1 MPGNAWWRE
10 NGKLMS
16 MTGNALFLQIKNPL
30 LYDLYIPYFEK
41 LKVFYEKEIL
51 NGSSSN
57 NFSKRVLRGLELCF
71 LSVGRDDE
79 SPLYTHLGEKNIFGR
94 EWFFG
99 HGDMYRFRDGV
110 KQKIKK
116 EVEMYFDKR
125 ELECF
130 EEIGRLIEPYT
141 FLWSKKSI

>member
-16 MTGNALFLQIKNPL
+16 MTGNALFLQIKKPL

-41 LKVFYEKEIL
+41 LEDFYRKEIL
-51 NGSSSN
+51 KKEISKNL
-57 NFSKRVLRGLELCF
+57 SKRVIRGLELCF
-71 LSVGRDDE
+71 LDFGKDDE
-79 SPLYTHLGEKNIFGR
+79 RPLNTHLGDKNLFGK

-99 HGDMYRFRDGV
+99 HGDMYRFRDEQ

-116 EVEMYFDKR
+116 QVEGYFDDG
-125 ELECF
+125 ELDSF
-130 EEIGRLIEPYT
+130 DEIGRLMEPYT
-141 FLWSKKSI
+141 L